1 MKRLV
6 VFATFLA
13 LLMATSASLWG
24 QGSAESS
31 VRGNLAGGV
40 VDNLGAVVPG
50 SKVTLSGP
58 TGTRTVDSNGQGQF
72 VFPLLTPGYYS
83 LKVEKQGFKSADV
96 KAIEVVTNKTS
107 NLRVG
112 MVPGEAST
120 VVEVSAN
127 AIQVDTSS
135 TAVSSNLTDTFY
147 SQVPVPRGVTS
158 LFYAAPGVSG
168 GGGTGAANP
177 SISGGTGLENNY
189 IADGVN
195 ITDGGFG
202 GIGVYS
208 RVYGSLSTGIN
219 LSFVKEVQ
227 VKTAGFEAQYG
238 HSTGGIVQIVTK
250 SGTNDLHGSVG
261 GYFAPQQFEATRKQ
275 VDDFAAGTDNQHFN

>member
-6 VFATFLA
+6 VFATFLT
-13 LLMATSASLWG
+13 LLMATTATLWG

-31 VRGNLAGGV
+31 VRGNLAGVV
-40 VDNLGAVVPG
+40 VDNSGAVVPG

-58 TGTRTVDSNGQGQF
+58 TGTRAVDSNGQGQF
-72 VFPLLTPGYYS
+72 LFPLLTPGYYS
-83 LKVEKQGFKSADV
+83 LKVEKQGFKSADI

-168 GGGTGAANP
+168 GARTSP
-177 SISGGTGLENNY
+177 PTHSIP
-189 IADGVN
+189 
-195 ITDGGFG
+195 
-202 GIGVYS
+202 
-208 RVYGSLSTGIN
+208 RR
-219 LSFVKEVQ
+219 
-227 VKTAGFEAQYG
+227 
-238 HSTGGIVQIVTK
+238 
-250 SGTNDLHGSVG
+250 
-261 GYFAPQQFEATRKQ
+261 P
-275 VDDFAAGTDNQHFN
+275 